1 MWKISFNLIFSFSLA
16 RSLFVTYQVAKCFK
30 LLLLKSRGF
39 KNIKY
44 GNSSKISHPQII
56 SEFRTVVRF
65 FSHTFKNQLNLQA
78 SSLCLSSSKQCKAP
92 WVLLFRVSIHG
103 WCFTEASFC
112 PPPSPGKNA
121 AYWSAMPALCPCEMR
136 ACIYND
142 IIVDP
147 RLPEL
152 KKKSVIFNDWKVHNA
167 M

>member
-39 KNIKY
+39 KNIKN
-44 GNSSKISHPQII
+44 GNSSKIPHPQIL

-65 FSHTFKNQLNLQA
+65 FLMLLKTNLISKHHHYAYRRQSNAKHREPCYSGSPFMVDA
-78 SSLCLSSSKQCKAP
+78 SLKLPSAP
-92 WVLLFRVSIHG
+92 QPSPHL
-103 WCFTEASFC
+103 
-112 PPPSPGKNA
+112 PPSSPGKNA

-136 ACIYND
+136 ACIYNV

-152 KKKSVIFNDWKVHNA
+152 
-167 M
+167 